1 MNDATDESAH
11 VMRDLR
17 LSVTGWNTR
26 VIVREALAR
35 GIEVERLGPNGG
47 VRLIRGNRRHWWR
60 DGRNSLNNRL
70 VKQVVGNKEVASSLL
85 RARGLPALENA
96 VFAPGEEI
104 RAWRWAEPLGSAVVK
119 PRNAK
124 RGAGVHVALRSR
136 SAFVR
141 AFRSVAEEY
150 GSVLVEQHQVGKEF
164 RFLAVGGRIVGVIH
178 RRPASVVGDGRS
190 TVEEL
195 VRAKNQ
201 DRGPVHKPL
210 KLGEPE
216 LKVLARQRMRASS
229 VPGTGLRVFLRNTLN
244 LHVGADAVEAAAEIS
259 AEEMQVMERVA
270 QAVPG
275 AGVLGIDA
283 LVPRKEE
290 DGGLGIIE
298 LNGAPL
304 ISMHHFPWE
313 GRQVDVAA
321 AIVTAMFPGTAL

>member
-47 VRLIRGNRRHWWR
+47 VRLIRGNRRHWW
-60 DGRNSLNNRL
+60 
-70 VKQVVGNKEVASSLL
+70 
-85 RARGLPALENA
+85 
-96 VFAPGEEI
+96 
-104 RAWRWAEPLGSAVVK
+104 WAEPLGSAVVK

-298 LNGAPL
+298 LNGAPPDL
-304 ISMHHFPWE
+304 DAPLSVGGKTGGCRGCHRH
-313 GRQVDVAA
+313 RDVSRYCTLYLSTGDGVSEASRSRHGAA
-321 AIVTAMFPGTAL
+321 